1 MPKVPQIRS
10 LHIFAISPEQ
20 KSMGDEVGFLP
31 CVCVA
36 RYVKSTQN
44 NKFTIS
50 LQYLK
55 ENGKNE
61 IDFLTADKLQWFV
74 EIDFIILGVC
84 VARHMPKFPKKI
96 SLIFLC
102 NLLRKKLVMKLIF
115 SCR

>member
-50 LQYLK
+50 LQYLQ

-84 VARHMPKFPKKI
+84 GQAYAQISKKI